1 VHTLTALVDI
11 LRATGFS
18 DVALLPDVLDFIGA
32 VARTAANGTTSVAGP
47 GVQCLSILS
56 QVAQDNGFQEQA
68 NKVLQIVLMN
78 AYAGSLPGEIP
89 LTTATDRI
97 HAKVLPVYPSSLVT
111 ATNMVLDDDV
121 TQCGLV
127 LADADPGPQ
136 SFEQHQQTMLIAL
149 TLGAQNTPPN
159 AQQQHLSATT
169 TIDLSDAAQ
178 SNVEIV
184 SGLGHQVNMVLSCP
198 GCTAPR
204 PTPTEGLIM
213 SLPLLTDLTEETGQ
227 HNTAEWV
234 SSSEV
239 ASKFDQE
246 GLYFDGASHIRVP
259 SLANYD
265 WGGKMTVSFL
275 FKRTW
280 TQGYMGMVGNGFNT
294 EGTFEIRGS
303 SQRAG
308 TVIGGGVS
316 DSDGVKPQKWDFAT
330 TASVGVWHHA
340 ALTYAD
346 NVATF
351 YLDGDVMTSTI
362 AMEELAQVANPL
374 YTSELLMPRGSSLWG
389 TSAR

>member
-1 VHTLTALVDI
+1 M
-11 LRATGFS
+11 F
-18 DVALLPDVLDFIGA
+18 
-32 VARTAANGTTSVAGP
+32 
-47 GVQCLSILS
+47 
-56 QVAQDNGFQEQA
+56 
-68 NKVLQIVLMN
+68 
-78 AYAGSLPGEIP
+78 
-89 LTTATDRI
+89 
-97 HAKVLPVYPSSLVT
+97 
-111 ATNMVLDDDV
+111 
-121 TQCGLV
+121 
-127 LADADPGPQ
+127 
-136 SFEQHQQTMLIAL
+136 
-149 TLGAQNTPPN
+149 
-159 AQQQHLSATT
+159 
-169 TIDLSDAAQ
+169 
-178 SNVEIV
+178 
-184 SGLGHQVNMVLSCP
+184 
-198 GCTAPR
+198 
-204 PTPTEGLIM
+204 
-213 SLPLLTDLTEETGQ
+213 LPLLADLTEETGQ

-294 EGTFEIRGS
+294 EGTFEIRGVAVRACAHERVQSRGSEEGAVLHMVSLPKAVPRLPSQLPSITTPLPPPPHERTPSRFGVVVPAPYFRERALCRDSLLVFFIGAFGTAEGSDTEWVSVVLRLPLAPLRPRPPSSGS

-374 YTSELLMPRGSSLWG
+374 YIGAADATREFFVGYIREVCFVKGPVKWRPGPSVCLSRWIQLGSPEGMSSSPIGFLG
-389 TSAR
+389 VCK